1 MNKTIQDYEEVTE
14 LEDDDYIVLDS
25 ENGGPCKM
33 LAKDFM
39 AIVNPG
45 GGTNE

>member
-1 MNKTIQDYEEVTE
+1 MDKTIQDYEEVTE
-14 LEDDDYIVLDS
+14 LAADDYIVLDS
-25 ENGGPCKM
+25 EDGGPCKM

-39 AIVNPG
+39 NIVNPG

>member
-1 MNKTIQDYEEVTE
+1 MDKTIIDLPEATE

-39 AIVNPG
+39 QIVNPG
-45 GGTNE
+45 GGSNE